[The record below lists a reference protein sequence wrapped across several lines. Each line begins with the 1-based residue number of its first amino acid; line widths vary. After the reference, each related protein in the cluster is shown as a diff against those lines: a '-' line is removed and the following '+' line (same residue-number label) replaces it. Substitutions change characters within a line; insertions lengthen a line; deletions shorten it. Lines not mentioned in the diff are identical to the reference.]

1 MDPRVREVMEGAM
14 GQCNNEIRTLEPFID
29 TKMAS
34 TLDSCYGRNSSNPER
49 FAECILDKNKRV
61 EDIMK
66 GVEFKLLFF
75 SKAANQC
82 LLNNKS
88 VSDCT
93 QDAVKGIKEVIENTK
108 KSIEKL

>member
-14 GQCNNEIRTLEPFID
+14 GQCNNEIRSLEPLIEA
-29 TKMAS
+29 KMAS
-34 TLDSCYGRNSSNPER
+34 SLDACYGRNSSNADR

-66 GVEFKLLFF
+66 GVEFKMLFY

-82 LLNNKS
+82 LINGKS

-93 QDAVKGIKEVIENTK
+93 QDAIKGIKEVIENSR
-108 KSIEKL
+108 KSIDKL

>member
-1 MDPRVREVMEGAM
+1 
-14 GQCNNEIRTLEPFID
+14 
-29 TKMAS
+29 MAS